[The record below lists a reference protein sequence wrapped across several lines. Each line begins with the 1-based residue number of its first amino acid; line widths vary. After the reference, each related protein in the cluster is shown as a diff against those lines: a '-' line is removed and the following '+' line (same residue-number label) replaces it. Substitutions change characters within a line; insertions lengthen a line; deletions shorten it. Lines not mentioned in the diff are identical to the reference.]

1 MNNLLRY
8 EELVDQHVRHDNK
21 EAAVEL
27 LFDLILR
34 HAREKN
40 FEKAEA
46 LRERLFEVDPMSL
59 TEIIKSAEI
68 IEEEKNESIDPDHL
82 NVWSGM
88 YDLLTTEEAH
98 TLYLA
103 MKNSTYDTDEPVFR
117 QGELNSKLW
126 FMNHGRLKMFYT
138 LGDRE
143 LLLKTLGPG
152 DIAGEDTFFSI
163 TVCTTSLITLSQ
175 VKLSFLDK
183 DTFTKWKDRYPNLS
197 STLTDYCLR
206 AGSIQNLLKLDYQ
219 VFIIY
224 KMKILMLKGPE

>member
-82 NVWSGM
+82 NVW
-88 YDLLTTEEAH
+88 
-98 TLYLA
+98 
-103 MKNSTYDTDEPVFR
+103 
-117 QGELNSKLW
+117 
-126 FMNHGRLKMFYT
+126 
-138 LGDRE
+138 
-143 LLLKTLGPG
+143 
-152 DIAGEDTFFSI
+152 
-163 TVCTTSLITLSQ
+163 
-175 VKLSFLDK
+175 
-183 DTFTKWKDRYPNLS
+183 
-197 STLTDYCLR
+197 
-206 AGSIQNLLKLDYQ
+206 
-219 VFIIY
+219 
-224 KMKILMLKGPE
+224 

>member
-82 NVWSGM
+82 DVWSGM
-88 YDLLTTEEAH
+88 YDLLTTEEGC
-98 TLYLA
+98 
-103 MKNSTYDTDEPVFR
+103 SIEPVSPRFLFFFERVADFR
-117 QGELNSKLW
+117 S
-126 FMNHGRLKMFYT
+126 
-138 LGDRE
+138 
-143 LLLKTLGPG
+143 LLLKL
-152 DIAGEDTFFSI
+152 F
-163 TVCTTSLITLSQ
+163 
-175 VKLSFLDK
+175 KLPHPSEPSASK
-183 DTFTKWKDRYPNLS
+183 
-197 STLTDYCLR
+197 
-206 AGSIQNLLKLDYQ
+206 A
-219 VFIIY
+219 
-224 KMKILMLKGPE
+224 